1 MNVYV
6 LHIVTSED
14 VHTFVCRTEEIAEAI
29 VKAIKC
35 VLAPT
40 DVSLENAQVSLAT
53 STGQL

>member
-14 VHTFVCRTEEIAEAI
+14 AHIFVCRTEEIAEAI

-35 VLAPT
+35 VLTPT

-53 STGQL
+53 PTGQF